1 MWFSVTPAPH
11 TDSQA
16 TPLAYLEK
24 LNPEQ
29 RQAVEH
35 GVRQKDCAPAGPLL
49 VIAGAGSGK
58 TNTLAHRVAHLIVN
72 GADPRRILLMT
83 FSRRA
88 AAEMTRRV
96 ERICALA
103 MGANAGVMTDALTW
117 AGTFHGIGAR
127 ILRDYAEQI
136 GLDPSF
142 TIHDREDSADL
153 LNLAR
158 HELGFSKSESRFPT
172 KGTCLAIYSRAVNA
186 ELPLDDVLRAAFP
199 WCAGWR
205 AQLRDLFAAYV
216 EAKQAQN
223 VLDYDDLLLYW
234 AQTVSEPALAE
245 DIGGRFDHVLVDE
258 YQDTNRLQ
266 SSILFAL
273 KPDGRGLT
281 VVGDDAQSIY
291 SFRAATV
298 RNILDF
304 PNAFSPAAGIITLD
318 RNYRSTQPI
327 LAAANGVIELASER
341 FTKNLWTE
349 RQSAERP
356 QLVAVGDEA
365 DQARYIVERVLES
378 RKIGVDLKQQA
389 VLFRASHHSG
399 PLELELTRRNIPFVK
414 FGGLKFLDSAHV
426 KDMLAMLRFAQ
437 NPRDRVAG
445 FRLMQLMPGVGPSA
459 AQRVLDL
466 MADRSDPISAL
477 SDIPAPPRSGKDW
490 AGFVATLKHLRS
502 GEAGWAAEMEC
513 ARRWYEPQL
522 ERIHED
528 ATTRLADLLQLEQ
541 IASGYPSRERFLTEL
556 TLDPPD
562 ATSDQAGA
570 PLLDEDYLILS
581 TIHSAKGQEW
591 KSVFVLNAIDGCI
604 PSDLGAGTT
613 AEIEEERRLLY
624 VAMTRA
630 KDSLHIVVPQ
640 RFFTHGQ
647 HAQGDRH
654 VYASR
659 TRFIPAILLAHFE
672 CVTWPLAT
680 PEAGEQH
687 CARQVRVDV
696 GARMRGMWR

>member
-1 MWFSVTPAPH
+1 MPA
-11 TDSQA
+11 
-16 TPLAYLEK
+16 AYLEK

-29 RQAVEH
+29 RRAVEH
-35 GVRQKDCAPAGPLL
+35 GVRQNVCAPSTPLL

-72 GADPRRILLMT
+72 GADPRRIVLMT

-88 AAEMTRRV
+88 SGEMTRRV
-96 ERICALA
+96 ERICGQVL
-103 MGANAGVMTDALTW
+103 GPNAGIMTAALTW

-127 ILRDYAEQI
+127 LLRDYAEQI
-136 GLDPSF
+136 GLDPAF

-153 LNLAR
+153 INLIR
-158 HELGFSKSESRFPT
+158 HQLGLSKTESRFPA
-172 KGTCLAIYSRAVNA
+172 KSTCLAIYSRAVNA
-186 ELPLDDVLRAAFP
+186 ELPLGQVLGTFYP
-199 WCAGWR
+199 WCAGWEK
-205 AQLRDLFAAYV
+205 QLRELFALYV
-216 EAKQAQN
+216 EAKQTQN

-234 AQTVSEPALAE
+234 AQTMSDPRLAE

-266 SSILFAL
+266 ASILLAL
-273 KPDGRGLT
+273 KPGGRGLT

-304 PNAFSPAAGIITLD
+304 PNAFSPAADIITLD

-327 LAAANGVIELASER
+327 LAAANGVIGLAAER

-349 RQSAERP
+349 RQAAERP
-356 QLVAVGDEA
+356 QLVSVRDEA
-365 DQARYIVERVLES
+365 DQASYIVERVLES
-378 RKIGVDLKQQA
+378 REVGTSLKQQA
-389 VLFRASHHSG
+389 VLFRTSHHSG
-399 PLELELTRRNIPFVK
+399 PLEVELTRRNIPFVK

-426 KDMLAMLRFAQ
+426 KDMLAVLRFAQ

-445 FRLMQLMPGVGPSA
+445 FRLMHLIPGVGPSS

-466 MADRSDPISAL
+466 MAGQANPLSAL
-477 SDIPAPPRSGKDW
+477 SDIPPPPRSGADW
-490 AGFVATLKHLRS
+490 SAFVDTLQQLHN
-502 GEAGWAAEMEC
+502 GGAGWPAEIEY
-513 ARRWYEPQL
+513 ARRWYEPHL

-528 ATTRLADLLQLEQ
+528 AVLRQADLVQLER
-541 IASGYPSRERFLTEL
+541 IAAGYPSRERFLTEL

-562 ATSDQAGA
+562 ATSDQAGVS
-570 PLLDEDYLILS
+570 LLDEDYLILS

-591 KSVFVLNAIDGCI
+591 KSVFVLNVVDGCI
-604 PSDLGAGTT
+604 PSDLGTGTT

-630 KDSLHIVVPQ
+630 RDSLHLVVPH

-647 HAQGDRH
+647 NAQGDPH

-659 TRFIPAILLAHFE
+659 TRFIPAALTQHFE

-680 PEAGEQH
+680 AVAS
-687 CARQVRVDV
+687 ARKDAREVRVDV
-696 GARMRGMWR
+696 GAKMRSMWR